1 MDRIINNESIVIC
14 SVLDALN
21 LDVNNIAELYLYV
34 VLSADKAIRD
44 RLDSYN
50 RYAEFVQKE
59 SAYYQA
65 LNRKFVEFQPIF
77 LNAMTMLLLGGMIEK
92 ANDNHYELTQEGL
105 LMLMDGLDNKGDV
118 IADVRDAVL
127 DLNGLMGTKDV
138 KTIYKDLKIVL

>member
-21 LDVNNIAELYLYV
+21 LDVNEMSKLYLFA
-34 VLSADKAIRD
+34 LMTTDRAIRG
-44 RLDSYN
+44 RIKSYTN
-50 RYAEFVQKE
+50 YEVFAKME

-65 LNRKFVEFQPIF
+65 LNRKFVELQPIF
-77 LNAMTMLLLGGMIEK
+77 LNAMTMLLLGGKIEK
-92 ANDNHYELTQEGL
+92 ANYNHYELTQEGL

-127 DLNGLMGTKDV
+127 DLNGLIGTKDV
-138 KTIYKDLKIVL
+138 ITIYKDLKIVL